1 MDYNMEVKRCWL
13 CGRNGNGDPLDRHH
27 IFGGSYRNK
36 SEKYGLVVYLCHSR
50 CHIFGPQAAHNNN
63 ATMKRIRQY
72 GQRIAMVENNWSTDD
87 FIREFGKNYI
97 EEEAK
102 GKNCC
107 FNGKNQGIYRQ
118 KTQNHDLNGKISIDE
133 YDISKDEF

>member
-1 MDYNMEVKRCWL
+1 M
-13 CGRNGNGDPLDRHH
+13 
-27 IFGGSYRNK
+27 
-36 SEKYGLVVYLCHSR
+36 
-50 CHIFGPQAAHNNN
+50 HNNN
-63 ATMKRIRQY
+63 ETMKKIRQY
-72 GQRIAMVENNWSTDD
+72 GQKIAMAENNWSTDD
-87 FIREFGKNYI
+87 FIREFGKSYI